1 MYINDIYDFS
11 ETRKDPTNQRCEAG
25 AGSSHILLEPEME
38 PLFPLKNGSDSGL
51 AKKEIFY

>member
-51 AKKEIFY
+51 ATKEIFY

>member
-1 MYINDIYDFS
+1 MYNINDIYDFS
-11 ETRKDPTNQRCEAG
+11 ETRKVPTNQRCEAG
-25 AGSSHILLEPEME
+25 AGSSHILLE